1 MPFDQAAVMCFI
13 LSTALETKLKSHRG
27 ATEPLYS
34 PCTTGPA
41 SSACAYT
48 SSISR
53 R

>member
-1 MPFDQAAVMCFI
+1 MPFDQAAVMFFI
-13 LSTALETKLKSHRG
+13 LSTALETKLKSYRG
-27 ATEPLYS
+27 KEPLYS

-41 SSACAYT
+41 SSAFAYI